1 VRKVLFI
8 AYAFPPWGVVGALRP
23 FKFTK
28 YLPQFGWNPIVLSRK
43 IGKYAEEIDG
53 SLLNQIEPSVK
64 VFRVAGIEPRILW
77 EGLFRKNK
85 NGSSLSDKSL
95 NPGNNFKRSVKRFLA
110 TWLEI
115 PDPQIGWFP
124 QALLKALELMIKHK
138 IEIIYSTSN
147 PFTNHLVAMSLKR
160 ITKKPWVADFRDP
173 WTQYP
178 LNEYHSSIRKN
189 IDKWFEHK
197 FLKVADRVT
206 VTSGLTA
213 KGFTSLYPD
222 IDPGKIS
229 VITNGIDPSDFEDIS
244 SGRKSEKF
252 TITYAGKFFS
262 VSSANKFLEAL
273 SHFLK
278 VHPDA
283 RSKVL
288 MRFIGLIDDHS
299 LNLIRSFGLMD
310 VIERIRYVS
319 HKKSL
324 QFQADSDVLLLTRS
338 AQPGNE
344 VIIPAKLFEYL
355 AIGKPIL
362 ALVPPEGEAAGLV
375 RKTNSGV
382 VVAPDDKD
390 AIIRAI
396 HEMYSKYERGGFF
409 LERETEALKPYE
421 RRHLTGKLAELFDSL
436 V

>member
-1 VRKVLFI
+1 MRKVLFI

-23 FKFTK
+23 FKFAK
-28 YLPQFGWNPIVLSRK
+28 YLPQFGWDPIVLSRK
-43 IGKYAEEIDG
+43 IGKYAEEIDA
-53 SLLNQIEPSVK
+53 SLLNQIEPPVK

-77 EGLFRKNK
+77 EGIFRKNT
-85 NGSSLSDKSL
+85 NGSLADKSFK
-95 NPGNNFKRSVKRFLA
+95 PENNFKKCVKRSLA

-124 QALLKALELMIKHK
+124 LALLKALELLLRHK

-147 PFTNHLVAMSLKR
+147 PFTNHLVAMCLKR
-160 ITKKPWVADFRDP
+160 ITQKPWVADFRDP

-197 FLKVADRVT
+197 FLQVADRVT

-213 KGFTSLYPD
+213 KGFTSLYSD

-229 VITNGIDPSDFEDIS
+229 VITNGIDPSDFEGIS
-244 SGRKSEKF
+244 SSRRSEKF
-252 TITYAGKFFS
+252 TITYAGNYFS

-273 SHFLK
+273 FYFLK
-278 VHPDA
+278 EHPAA
-283 RSKVL
+283 RSRILV
-288 MRFIGLIDDHS
+288 RFIGLIDDRS
-299 LNLIRSFGLMD
+299 LNLIRSFQLMD
-310 VIERIRYVS
+310 VVECIRYVS
-319 HKKSL
+319 HKESL
-324 QFQADSDVLLLTRS
+324 NYQASSDVLFLTRS

-355 AIGKPIL
+355 AIGRPIL
-362 ALVPPEGEAAGLV
+362 ALVPPGGEAARLV
-375 RKTNSGV
+375 KKAKSGV

-396 HEMYSKYERGGFF
+396 HAMYSKCERGELF